1 MCAHVSEADPP
12 PTDSWR
18 PNLEFMSQNPQD
30 RLSSEQGWHS
40 SMINFASFGTP
51 RGHCGTFDPGNC
63 PANALLVAEQV
74 RKTFS
79 CSYST

>member
-1 MCAHVSEADPP
+1 MSEAGPP

-18 PNLEFMSQNPQD
+18 PKNPQV
-30 RLSSEQGWHS
+30 RLSCEQGWH
-40 SMINFASFGTP
+40 ASFGTP

-79 CSYST
+79 CSYSM